1 MATKLQTETP
11 RDLLERIYQELDRQ
25 RVAGIGFDRI
35 RDDELRE
42 LIDTIGDLTEIA
54 RLRNQA

>member
-25 RVAGIGFDRI
+25 RVAGIGFDRL